1 MKKKYIIICTV
12 FLVITLTFLAVCL
25 WYFSPVSFLQGVEE
39 NRVSSISVFD
49 GSTGKKMVI
58 EDREEINKIVDNIQS
73 LKLKR
78 NGLSINYVG
87 FSFSLTFKD
96 KDGNAIDSIA
106 INSKDTIRDSR
117 FFYKCESGEICF
129 DYLLELADRYCA
141 E

>member
-1 MKKKYIIICTV
+1 MKKKYVICGIFLIIAIAAV
-12 FLVITLTFLAVCL
+12 AVCL
-25 WYFSPVSFLQGVEE
+25 WYFSPVSFLQGVED
-39 NRVSSISVFD
+39 NSVSSISVFV
-49 GSTGKKMVI
+49 GSTGKRMVI
-58 EDREEINKIVDNIQS
+58 EDREEINRIVDNIQS

-78 NGLSINYVG
+78 NGLSTNYVG
-87 FSFSLTFKD
+87 FSFSLTFRD
-96 KDGNAIDSIA
+96 KDGNAIDSIG

>member
-1 MKKKYIIICTV
+1 MKKKYVICGI
-12 FLVITLTFLAVCL
+12 FLVIALAVVAVCL
-25 WYFSPVSFLQGVEE
+25 WYFSPVRFLQGVED
-39 NRVSSISVFD
+39 NRVSSISVFS

-58 EDREEINKIVDNIQS
+58 EDREEINRIVGNIQS

-78 NGLSINYVG
+78 NGFSFNYVG

-96 KDGNAIDSIA
+96 KDGNAIDSIG
-106 INSKDTIRDSR
+106 INGKDTIRDSH

-129 DYLLELADRYCA
+129 AYLLELADRYGA

>member
-1 MKKKYIIICTV
+1 MKKKYIMICTV
-12 FLVITLTFLAVCL
+12 FLVIVLIFLAVCL
-25 WYFSPVSFLQGVEE
+25 WYFSPVTFLKDVRE
-39 NRVSSISVFD
+39 NEVASVTVFS
-49 GSTGKKMVI
+49 GSTGKRMAI
-58 EDREEINKIVDNIQS
+58 EDREEINTIVGNIQS

-96 KDGNAIDSIA
+96 KDGNAIDSIG

-129 DYLLELADRYCA
+129 AYLLELADRYCA